1 MESEPRPYEPEET
14 SFARLGR
21 QWHALWRLVLPTREE
36 RRYERLLKEDPSF
49 DRDFYLASNPRLNRL
64 YRHFPERHYVQ
75 RGEAAGLC
83 PNPGFAPLAYRLH
96 NPDLDRPDLRP
107 LAHWIAT
114 GRDEA
119 RATLEALDGP
129 PPVPEMPVLGP
140 GDRPSPQARVAVV
153 LHLHYPD
160 LWPEFAAALAEQ
172 GFDFDLYVTSSAAPE
187 AVEDLARAVRTDV
200 PNARIWAV
208 PNRGRDLLPFV
219 HLVGS
224 GLFEGYAAV
233 LKLHGKR
240 SPHRADGAQW
250 RRALVAGVL
259 GAPERVARR
268 LDTFYALPEAGIW
281 VADGHLCE
289 GAEWWGMNRPRAA
302 EILARAGITA
312 PDRLRFPAGSIWWA
326 RPEMLRRI
334 AGLGLGAA
342 DFDPERALVD
352 GTTAHALE
360 RALGPLAEASGLR
373 LLQGRDLD
381 RLGTGAAF
389 ADRS

>member
-1 MESEPRPYEPEET
+1 MASEPNMHEPSGT
-14 SFARLGR
+14 PAAWLSR
-21 QWHALWRLVLPTREE
+21 QWRGLWRLVLPTREE
-36 RRYERLLKEDPSF
+36 RRYERLLKQNPAF
-49 DRDFYLASNPRLNRL
+49 DRAFYLASNPRLNRL

-107 LAHWIAT
+107 LAHWIAS

-119 RATLEALDGP
+119 RATLDAPGGAA
-129 PPVPEMPVLGP
+129 PVPVMPDLGP
-140 GDRPSPQARVAVV
+140 GDRPSPQASVAVA

-160 LWPEFAAALAEQ
+160 LWPEFATALAAQRFE
-172 GFDFDLYVTSSAAPE
+172 FDLYVTSSASPE
-187 AVEDLARAVRTDV
+187 AVEALAQAVRADV

-224 GLFEGYAAV
+224 GLLEGYEAV

-240 SPHRADGAQW
+240 SPHRADGALW
-250 RRALVAGVL
+250 RQALVAGVL
-259 GAPERVARR
+259 GAPDMVQRR
-268 LDTFYALPEAGIW
+268 LAAFCDLPEAGIW

-289 GAEWWGMNRPRAA
+289 GARWWGVNRARAA
-302 EILARAGITA
+302 EILDRVGVEA
-312 PDRLRFPAGSIWWA
+312 PDRLHFPAGSIWWA
-326 RPEMLRRI
+326 RPALLRRI
-334 AGLGLGAA
+334 ADLDLKAA

-360 RALGPLAEASGLR
+360 RAMGPLSEAAGLR
-373 LLQGRDLD
+373 LLQGTDLD
-381 RLGTGAAF
+381 RLGSGAAR